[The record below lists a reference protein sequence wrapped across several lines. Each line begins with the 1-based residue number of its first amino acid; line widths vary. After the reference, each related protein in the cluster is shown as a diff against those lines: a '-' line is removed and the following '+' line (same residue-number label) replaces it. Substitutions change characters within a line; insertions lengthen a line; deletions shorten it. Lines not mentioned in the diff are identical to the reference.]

1 MITVFEI
8 RQMVCLDNVWEAV
21 RTFNGEL
28 YKTYEEARDRADKL
42 GNEYLAFPAL
52 IDVTA

>member
-8 RQMVCLDNVWEAV
+8 RKMVCLDNVWEAIS
-21 RTFNGEL
+21 TFNGEV
-28 YKTYEEARDRADKL
+28 YRTYEEARNRAEEL

-52 IDVTA
+52 VLVR